1 MNFIPLIFSLLK
13 ETILSMFAQI
23 AFKVVLERFATRLVI
38 YGLNKLKD
46 YSTNE
51 VVDETVQDI
60 INQLK
65 NKKLKVVDDL
75 TTETK

>member
-1 MNFIPLIFSLLK
+1 MNMITILFTMLK
-13 ETILSMFAQI
+13 EIFLSLVAQI
-23 AFKVVLERFATRLVI
+23 AFKVVLERFSTRLVI
-38 YGLNKLKD
+38 YGLNQLKD

-60 INQLK
+60 ISQLR

-75 TTETK
+75 V

>member
-1 MNFIPLIFSLLK
+1 MTTILFTALKEIFLSLLAK
-13 ETILSMFAQI
+13 I
-23 AFKVVLERFATRLVI
+23 AFKAVGERFATRLVV

-51 VVDETVQDI
+51 VVDETVDDV

-65 NKKLKVVDDL
+65 GKRLKVIDELVS
-75 TTETK
+75 KG

>member
-1 MNFIPLIFSLLK
+1 MTTILFNLLK
-13 ETILSMFAQI
+13 ETFLSLVAKI
-23 AFKVVLERFATRLVI
+23 AFRTVAERFMTRLVI

-60 INQLK
+60 IDQLK
-65 NKKLKVVDDL
+65 GKRLKVVDDAS
-75 TTETK
+75 